1 MKRFPLLILLAG
13 VVLAQTPAAHQV
25 YVMPMAG
32 GLDQHLADWLT
43 REHVMRVVTDA
54 KAADVVL
61 TDRLGEAFEQK
72 LAQLKPEMEKPVEKT
87 PADKKTEIAGAGVGG
102 HVSFRSTAA
111 RGTLF
116 LVDVKTR
123 VVLWSDHQK
132 PRGTSD
138 KQINHQ
144 AERAVKNLQGLFSG
158 VK

>member
-1 MKRFPLLILLAG
+1 MT
-13 VVLAQTPAAHQV
+13 LAQTPAAHQV

-43 REHVMRVVTDA
+43 REHVMQVVTDA

-72 LAQLKPEMEKPVEKT
+72 LAQLKPEMEKPVAEKT
-87 PADKKTEIAGAGVGG
+87 SADKKTESAGAGGGG

-123 VVLWSDHQK
+123 AVLWSDHQK

-138 KQINHQ
+138 KQINRQ
-144 AERAVKNLQGLFSG
+144 AERAVKNLQRLFSG

>member
-1 MKRFPLLILLAG
+1 MKRFPLLVLLAG

-72 LAQLKPEMEKPVEKT
+72 LAQLKPETEKPV
-87 PADKKTEIAGAGVGG
+87 ADKTSGGGG

-138 KQINHQ
+138 KQISRQ
-144 AERAVKNLQGLFSG
+144 AERAVKNLQAAE
-158 VK
+158 KH